1 MRSYSFTKT
10 ISMGQHQCPK
20 CERQF
25 ARSDSLRRHLT
36 SGICSEDMESETMS
50 ENEASAMSEE
60 SDAETSRSHQK
71 EDIFGKYTDKE
82 YGIHDDSVTDYTDED
97 DKDEHYSRKKSKF
110 DPWTF
115 FVNGAHSILQDT
127 FNEGVQHIIEKNPDM
142 NTDEAEE
149 VTFDKLEPRYRAE
162 AIGQYKAF
170 LKFSKAMKKDA
181 LHKKITDT
189 AKRLLDEDDFDEDDA
204 LKYAIKKRRYLLDG
218 KLEEFDPPT
227 YCLGEDNESDS
238 LQRSSGSK
246 YGPSQLKQNNFGPR
260 DTQSQLPKRPW
271 MNT

>member
-1 MRSYSFTKT
+1 
-10 ISMGQHQCPK
+10 MGQHQCPK
-20 CERQF
+20 CEKQF

-50 ENEASAMSEE
+50 ENEESTMSEE
-60 SDAETSRSHQK
+60 SDAETSRSRQK
-71 EDIFGKYTDKE
+71 EGIFGKYEDKD
-82 YGIHDDSVTDYTDED
+82 YGIHGDSDTDYTDED
-97 DKDEHYSRKKSKF
+97 DEGQNYSRKKSKF

-127 FNEGVQHIIEKNPDM
+127 FNEGVQHIIMKNPDM

-149 VTFDKLEPRYRAE
+149 VTFDKLEPKYRAE

-170 LKFSKAMKKDA
+170 LKFSKAMKKDP

-189 AKRLLDEDDFDEDDA
+189 TKRLRDEDDFDEDDA

-227 YCLGEDNESDS
+227 FCLGEDNESDS
-238 LQRSSGSK
+238 LQQSSGSK
-246 YGPSQLKQNNFGPR
+246 YAPSQLQLNNFGPR
-260 DTQSQLPKRPW
+260 YTQSQLPKRPW
-271 MNT
+271 INA